1 MEYLSKPYTD
11 EQYAE
16 FVNLPENLGKII
28 KEDPEKVWFED
39 QPEPTIAEKNE
50 AIRSTREMLYCGTV
64 DPLTSQIS
72 RLRDDVQS
80 PEVEQEIQNLILQRS
95 ELVAKIREENPYI
108 EESLP
113 DTSVVNSIL
122 GE

>member
-16 FVNLPENLGKII
+16 FVTLEENQGRIL
-28 KEDPEKVWFED
+28 KEDSDKVWFED
-39 QPEPTIAEKNE
+39 QPEQTVAEKNE
-50 AIRSTREMLYCGTV
+50 TIRVTRERLYIGTV

-72 RLRDDVQS
+72 RLRDAVQS
-80 PEVEQEIQNLILQRS
+80 PDVEQEIQSLLVQRS

>member
-16 FVNLPENLGKII
+16 FVTLKENQGRIL
-28 KEDPEKVWFED
+28 KEDSDKVWFED
-39 QPEPTIAEKNE
+39 QPEPSIAEKNE
-50 AIRSTREMLYCGTV
+50 VIRSTREMLYRGTV
-64 DPLTSQIS
+64 DPLTAQIS

-80 PEVEQEIQNLILQRS
+80 PEVEQEIQSLLVQRS

-108 EESLP
+108 EESVP

>member
-16 FVNLPENLGKII
+16 FVNLEENQGRIL
-28 KEDPEKVWFED
+28 KEDSDKVWFED
-39 QPEPTIAEKNE
+39 QPEPSIAEKNE
-50 AIRSTREMLYCGTV
+50 VIRSTREMLYRGTV

-80 PEVEQEIQNLILQRS
+80 PEVEQEIQSLLAQRS
-95 ELVAKIREENPYI
+95 ELIAKIREENPYI

>member
-16 FVNLPENLGKII
+16 FVNLPENLGRII

-39 QPEPTIAEKNE
+39 QPEPSIAGKNE
-50 AIRSTREMLYCGTV
+50 VIRSTREMLYRGTV
-64 DPLTSQIS
+64 DPITAQIS

-80 PEVEQEIQNLILQRS
+80 PEVEQEIQALLVQRS

>member
-16 FVNLPENLGKII
+16 FVNLPENLGRII
-28 KEDPEKVWFED
+28 KEDSEKVWFED
-39 QPEPTIAEKNE
+39 QPEPSIEEKNE
-50 AIRSTREMLYCGTV
+50 AIRSTREMLYRGAV
-64 DPLTSQIS
+64 DPITSQIS
-72 RLRDDVQS
+72 RLRDEVQS
-80 PEVEQEIQNLILQRS
+80 PEVEQEIQSLLTQRS

>member
-16 FVNLPENLGKII
+16 FVNLPENLGRLI
-28 KEDPEKVWFED
+28 KEDSEKVWFED
-39 QPEPTIAEKNE
+39 QPEPSIDEKNE
-50 AIRSTREMLYCGTV
+50 VIRSTREMLYRGTV
-64 DPLTSQIS
+64 DPITSQIS

-80 PEVEQEIQNLILQRS
+80 PEVEQEIQSLLVQRS

>member
-16 FVNLPENLGKII
+16 FVTLEENQGRIL

-39 QPEPTIAEKNE
+39 QPEPSIEEKNE
-50 AIRSTREMLYCGTV
+50 AIRATREMLYRGTV

-72 RLRDDVQS
+72 RLRDDVQN
-80 PEVEQEIQNLILQRS
+80 PEVEQEIQALLAQRS
-95 ELVAKIREENPYI
+95 ELVAKIREENPYL

-113 DTSVVNSIL
+113 DISVVNSIL

>member
-16 FVNLPENLGKII
+16 FVNLPENLGRLI
-28 KEDPEKVWFED
+28 KEDSDKVWFED
-39 QPEPTIAEKNE
+39 QPEPSIAEKNE
-50 AIRSTREMLYCGTV
+50 VIRSTREMLYRGTV

-72 RLRDDVQS
+72 RLRDEVQS
-80 PEVEQEIQNLILQRS
+80 PEVEQEIQSLLTQRS

>member
-16 FVNLPENLGKII
+16 FVNLPENLGRII

-39 QPEPTIAEKNE
+39 QPEPSVEEKNE
-50 AIRSTREMLYCGTV
+50 AIRSTREMLYHGTV
-64 DPLTSQIS
+64 DPLTAQIS
-72 RLRDDVQS
+72 RLKDEVQS
-80 PEVEQEIQNLILQRS
+80 PEVEREIQNLILQRS
-95 ELVAKIREENPYI
+95 ELVAKIREENPYL

>member
-16 FVNLPENLGKII
+16 FVNLPENLGRLI
-28 KEDPEKVWFED
+28 KEDSDKVWFED
-39 QPEPTIAEKNE
+39 QPEHTIAEKNE
-50 AIRSTREMLYCGTV
+50 AIRSTREMLYRGTV
-64 DPLTSQIS
+64 DPITAQIS
-72 RLRDDVQS
+72 RLRDEVQS
-80 PEVEQEIQNLILQRS
+80 PEVEQEIQVLLVQRS

>member
-1 MEYLSKPYTD
+1 MEYLYKPYTD

-16 FVNLPENLGKII
+16 FVNLPENLGRII

-39 QPEPTIAEKNE
+39 QPEPSIAEKNE
-50 AIRSTREMLYCGTV
+50 AIRSTREMLYRGTV

-72 RLRDDVQS
+72 RLRDEVQS
-80 PEVEQEIQNLILQRS
+80 PEVEQEIQNLLVQRS

>member
-16 FVNLPENLGKII
+16 FVTLEENQGRIL
-28 KEDPEKVWFED
+28 KEDSDKVWFED
-39 QPEPTIAEKNE
+39 QPEPSIEEKNE
-50 AIRSTREMLYCGTV
+50 VIRSTREMLYRGTV
-64 DPLTSQIS
+64 DPITSQIS
-72 RLRDDVQS
+72 RLRDEVQS
-80 PEVEQEIQNLILQRS
+80 PEIEQEIQNLLVQRS

>member
-16 FVNLPENLGKII
+16 FVTLPENLGRII

-39 QPEPTIAEKNE
+39 QPEPSIEEKNE
-50 AIRSTREMLYCGTV
+50 SIRATREMLYRSTV
-64 DPLTSQIS
+64 DPLTAQIS
-72 RLRDDVQS
+72 RLRDDVQN
-80 PEVEQEIQNLILQRS
+80 PEVEQEIQVLLVQRS
-95 ELVAKIREENPYI
+95 ELVAKIREENPYL

>member
-16 FVNLPENLGKII
+16 FVNLEENLGKII

-39 QPEPTIAEKNE
+39 QPEPSIAEKNE
-50 AIRSTREMLYCGTV
+50 AIRATREMLYRSTV

-80 PEVEQEIQNLILQRS
+80 PEIEQEIQSLLAQRS

>member
-16 FVNLPENLGKII
+16 FVTLEENQGRIL
-28 KEDPEKVWFED
+28 KEDSDKVWFED
-39 QPEPTIAEKNE
+39 QPEPSIAEKNE
-50 AIRSTREMLYCGTV
+50 VIRSTREMLYRGTV
-64 DPLTSQIS
+64 DPLTAQIS

-80 PEVEQEIQNLILQRS
+80 PEVEQEIQNLLLQRS

-108 EESLP
+108 EEPLS

-122 GE
+122 GD

>member
-16 FVNLPENLGKII
+16 FVNLPENLGRII
-28 KEDPEKVWFED
+28 KKDPEKVWFED
-39 QPEPTIAEKNE
+39 QPEPSIAEKNE
-50 AIRSTREMLYCGTV
+50 AIRSTREMLYRGTV

-80 PEVEQEIQNLILQRS
+80 PEVEQEIQSLLVQRA

>member
-16 FVNLPENLGKII
+16 FVNLPENLGRLI
-28 KEDPEKVWFED
+28 KEDSDKIWFED
-39 QPEPTIAEKNE
+39 QPEPSIEEKNE
-50 AIRSTREMLYCGTV
+50 AIRATREMLYRGRV

-80 PEVEQEIQNLILQRS
+80 PEVEQEIQSLLVQRS
-95 ELVAKIREENPYI
+95 ELVAKIREENLYI

>member
-16 FVNLPENLGKII
+16 FVTLEENQGRIL

-39 QPEPTIAEKNE
+39 QPEPSIEEKNE
-50 AIRSTREMLYCGTV
+50 SIRAMREMLYRSIV
-64 DPLTSQIS
+64 DPLTAQIS

-80 PEVEQEIQNLILQRS
+80 PEVEQEIQSLLAQRS
-95 ELVAKIREENPYI
+95 ELVAKIREENPYL

>member
-1 MEYLSKPYTD
+1 MEYLYKPYTD

-39 QPEPTIAEKNE
+39 QPESSIEEKNE
-50 AIRSTREMLYCGTV
+50 AIRATREMLYRSTV
-64 DPLTSQIS
+64 DPLTAQIS
-72 RLRDDVQS
+72 RLRDEEQS
-80 PEVEQEIQNLILQRS
+80 PEIEQEIQVLLAQRS
-95 ELVAKIREENPYI
+95 ELVAKIREENSYI

>member
-1 MEYLSKPYTD
+1 MEYLYKPYTD

-16 FVNLPENLGKII
+16 FVNLPENLGRLI

-39 QPEPTIAEKNE
+39 QPEPSIAEKNE
-50 AIRSTREMLYCGTV
+50 AIRATREMLYRSTV

-72 RLRDDVQS
+72 RLRDEEQS
-80 PEVEQEIQNLILQRS
+80 PEVEQEIQALLSQRS
-95 ELVAKIREENPYI
+95 ELVAKIREENLYI

>member
-39 QPEPTIAEKNE
+39 QPEPSIEEKNE
-50 AIRSTREMLYCGTV
+50 AIRATREMLYRSTV

-72 RLRDDVQS
+72 RLQDEVQS
-80 PEVEQEIQNLILQRS
+80 PEVEQEIQNLLIQRS

>member
-16 FVNLPENLGKII
+16 FVTLEENQGRIL
-28 KEDPEKVWFED
+28 KEDSDKVWFED
-39 QPEPTIAEKNE
+39 QPEPSLAEKNE
-50 AIRSTREMLYCGTV
+50 AIRATRERLYIGTV
-64 DPLTSQIS
+64 DPLTAQIS

-80 PEVEQEIQNLILQRS
+80 PEVEQEIQNLLVQRS

>member
-16 FVNLPENLGKII
+16 FVNLPENLGRII

-39 QPEPTIAEKNE
+39 QPEPSIAEKNE
-50 AIRSTREMLYCGTV
+50 AIRSTREMLYRGTV

-72 RLRDDVQS
+72 RLRDEVQS
-80 PEVEQEIQNLILQRS
+80 PEVEQEIQNLLTQRS

>member
-16 FVNLPENLGKII
+16 FVNLPKNLGRII
-28 KEDPEKVWFED
+28 KEDPDKVWFED
-39 QPEPTIAEKNE
+39 QPEPSIAEKNE
-50 AIRSTREMLYCGTV
+50 VIRSTREMLYRGTV

-80 PEVEQEIQNLILQRS
+80 PEVEQEIQNLIFQRS

>member
-16 FVNLPENLGKII
+16 FVNLPENLGRII

-39 QPEPTIAEKNE
+39 QPEPSIAEKNE
-50 AIRSTREMLYCGTV
+50 AIRSTREMLYRGTV

-80 PEVEQEIQNLILQRS
+80 PEVEQEIQTLLTQRA

>member
-16 FVNLPENLGKII
+16 FVNLPENLGRII
-28 KEDPEKVWFED
+28 KENSEKVWFED
-39 QPEPTIAEKNE
+39 QPEPSIGEKNE
-50 AIRSTREMLYCGTV
+50 AIRSTREMLYRGTV

-80 PEVEQEIQNLILQRS
+80 PEVEQEIQTLLAQRS

>member
-16 FVNLPENLGKII
+16 FVTLPENLGRII
-28 KEDPEKVWFED
+28 KEDPDKVWFED
-39 QPEPTIAEKNE
+39 QPEPSIAEKNE
-50 AIRSTREMLYCGTV
+50 AIRASREMLYRSTV
-64 DPLTSQIS
+64 DPITSQIS

-80 PEVEQEIQNLILQRS
+80 PEVEQEIQNLITKRS

>member
-1 MEYLSKPYTD
+1 MEYLYKPYTD

-16 FVNLPENLGKII
+16 FVNLPENLGRII

-39 QPEPTIAEKNE
+39 QPEPSIAEKNE
-50 AIRSTREMLYCGTV
+50 AIRSTREMLYRGTA
-64 DPLTSQIS
+64 DPITSQIS
-72 RLRDDVQS
+72 RLRDEAQS
-80 PEVEQEIQNLILQRS
+80 PEVEQEIQSLLVQRS

>member
-16 FVNLPENLGKII
+16 FVNLPENLGRLI
-28 KEDPEKVWFED
+28 KEDSDKVWFED
-39 QPEPTIAEKNE
+39 RPEPSIEEKNE
-50 AIRSTREMLYCGTV
+50 AIRSTREMLYRGTV

-80 PEVEQEIQNLILQRS
+80 PEVEQEIQSLILQRS
-95 ELVAKIREENPYI
+95 ELVAKIKEENPYI

>member
-16 FVNLPENLGKII
+16 FVTLEENQGRIL
-28 KEDPEKVWFED
+28 KEDSDKVWFED
-39 QPEPTIAEKNE
+39 QPEPSIAEKNE
-50 AIRSTREMLYCGTV
+50 AIRATREMLYRGPV
-64 DPLTSQIS
+64 DPRPSQLS

-80 PEVEQEIQNLILQRS
+80 PEVEQEIQALLIQRS

>member
-1 MEYLSKPYTD
+1 MEYLYKPYTD

-16 FVNLPENLGKII
+16 FVNLPENLGRII

-39 QPEPTIAEKNE
+39 QPEPSVEEKNE
-50 AIRSTREMLYCGTV
+50 AIRSTREMLYRGTV
-64 DPLTSQIS
+64 DPITSQIS
-72 RLRDDVQS
+72 RLRDEVQS
-80 PEVEQEIQNLILQRS
+80 PEVEQEIQALLAQRS

>member
-16 FVNLPENLGKII
+16 FVNLPENLGRII
-28 KEDPEKVWFED
+28 KEDPDKVWFED
-39 QPEPTIAEKNE
+39 QPEPSIAEKNE
-50 AIRSTREMLYCGTV
+50 AIRATREMLYRGTV

-80 PEVEQEIQNLILQRS
+80 PEVEQEIQDLITKRS
-95 ELVAKIREENPYI
+95 ELVAKIREENPYL

>member
-1 MEYLSKPYTD
+1 MEYLYKPYTD
-11 EQYAE
+11 EQYAK
-16 FVNLPENLGKII
+16 FVNLPENLGRII
-28 KEDPEKVWFED
+28 KEGPEKVWFED
-39 QPEPTIAEKNE
+39 QPEPSIEEKNE
-50 AIRSTREMLYCGTV
+50 AIRATREMLYRGTV
-64 DPLTSQIS
+64 DSITSQIS
-72 RLRDDVQS
+72 RLRDEVQS
-80 PEVEQEIQNLILQRS
+80 PEVEQEIQALLAQRS

>member
-16 FVNLPENLGKII
+16 FVNLPENLGRLI

-39 QPEPTIAEKNE
+39 QPEPSIAEKNE
-50 AIRSTREMLYCGTV
+50 VIRSTREMLYRGTV
-64 DPLTSQIS
+64 DPLTAQIS
-72 RLRDDVQS
+72 RLRDEAQS
-80 PEVEQEIQNLILQRS
+80 PEVEQEIQKLIVQRS

>member
-16 FVNLPENLGKII
+16 FVTLEENQGRIL
-28 KEDPEKVWFED
+28 KEDSDKIWFED
-39 QPEPTIAEKNE
+39 QPEPSLAEKNE
-50 AIRSTREMLYCGTV
+50 AIRATRERLYIETV

-80 PEVEQEIQNLILQRS
+80 PEVEQEIQSLLVKRT

>member
-1 MEYLSKPYTD
+1 MEYLYKPYSD

-16 FVNLPENLGKII
+16 FVNLPENLGRLI

-39 QPEPTIAEKNE
+39 QPEPSIEEKNE
-50 AIRSTREMLYCGTV
+50 AIRATREMLYRSNV

-80 PEVEQEIQNLILQRS
+80 PEVEQEIQVLLAQRS

-108 EESLP
+108 EEPLP

>member
-16 FVNLPENLGKII
+16 FVTLPENLGRII
-28 KEDPEKVWFED
+28 KEDSEKVWFED
-39 QPEPTIAEKNE
+39 QPEPSIEEKNE
-50 AIRSTREMLYCGTV
+50 VIRATREMLYRSTV

-80 PEVEQEIQNLILQRS
+80 PEVEQEIQNLLVQRS

-108 EESLP
+108 EEPAL

>member
-16 FVNLPENLGKII
+16 FVNLPENLGRII

-39 QPEPTIAEKNE
+39 QPEPSIEEKNE
-50 AIRSTREMLYCGTV
+50 AIRVTREMLYRGNV

-72 RLRDDVQS
+72 RLRDEEQS
-80 PEVEQEIQNLILQRS
+80 PEVEQEIQNLLAQRS